1 MVYERNWWIHS
12 EQGLLGSVRIAIVP
26 KKHTID
32 QPNLLH
38 FWKSWKSG
46 PWGWIFLLIY
56 VCFLKCLFF
65 VPVIKTS
72 KMEASLEK
80 LLQDDGSYFLL
91 FRNNY
96 RRRKRKLICFIISE
110 TFKQFLDENFDDRS
124 YANNIIQGRA
134 ISDSLARLADGINLL
149 DKELHSQVCCF
160 VLIKLI

>member
-1 MVYERNWWIHS
+1 M
-12 EQGLLGSVRIAIVP
+12 
-26 KKHTID
+26 
-32 QPNLLH
+32 
-38 FWKSWKSG
+38 
-46 PWGWIFLLIY
+46 
-56 VCFLKCLFF
+56 
-65 VPVIKTS
+65 
-72 KMEASLEK
+72 EK

-96 RRRKRKLICFIISE
+96 RRRKRELICFIISE

>member
-1 MVYERNWWIHS
+1 
-12 EQGLLGSVRIAIVP
+12 
-26 KKHTID
+26 
-32 QPNLLH
+32 
-38 FWKSWKSG
+38 
-46 PWGWIFLLIY
+46 
-56 VCFLKCLFF
+56 
-65 VPVIKTS
+65 
-72 KMEASLEK
+72 MEASLEK

-91 FRNNY
+91 FRNNC
-96 RRRKRKLICFIISE
+96 RRRKRELICFIISE